1 MKLNHKITISS
12 IWNEE
17 KQVNETSV
25 DFHQETTL
33 SEVFTVL
40 KMAEIALNDTLETYI
55 KNNYKN
61 GKCTEEEFK
70 QLFNTKLSKL

>member
-1 MKLNHKITISS
+1 MKLSHKITISS

-25 DFHQETTL
+25 DFGQETTL

-40 KMAEIALNDTLETYI
+40 KMAEIALNDTLKTYI

-61 GKCTEEEFK
+61 GECTEEEFQK
-70 QLFNTKLSKL
+70 LFNTKISKR